1 MKGLSFDL
9 CRELYGRGLI
19 GSLKATT
26 WWQQLQEKQ
35 NKAAQQSAPLK
46 DGVRV
51 QVSPPGSDSPLLS
64 SSSGLPVVEHHDV
77 AWSDAALARRGSS
90 CFGAMP
96 KQHLAKQYYDCSH
109 PTDVRVP
116 QY

>member
-1 MKGLSFDL
+1 MQSRHMR
-9 CRELYGRGLI
+9 RELYGRGLI

-51 QVSPPGSDSPLLS
+51 QASPPCSFSPS
-64 SSSGLPVVEHHDV
+64 SPAPHFCL
-77 AWSDAALARRGSS
+77 
-90 CFGAMP
+90 
-96 KQHLAKQYYDCSH
+96 
-109 PTDVRVP
+109 
-116 QY
+116 

>member
-1 MKGLSFDL
+1 MH
-9 CRELYGRGLI
+9 RELYGRGLI

-51 QVSPPGSDSPLLS
+51 QAGPSFMIKKNGKKWHLIEGPQCLDGKMPFMSHAWKYFSFSADDHCSRGQLVHRELS
-64 SSSGLPVVEHHDV
+64 G
-77 AWSDAALARRGSS
+77 
-90 CFGAMP
+90 M
-96 KQHLAKQYYDCSH
+96 
-109 PTDVRVP
+109 
-116 QY
+116 

>member
-1 MKGLSFDL
+1 M

-51 QVSPPGSDSPLLS
+51 QASPPLS
-64 SSSGLPVVEHHDV
+64 FSFANSWFACAINTTTLSTV
-77 AWSDAALARRGSS
+77 
-90 CFGAMP
+90 
-96 KQHLAKQYYDCSH
+96 
-109 PTDVRVP
+109 
-116 QY
+116 

>member
-1 MKGLSFDL
+1 MWN
-9 CRELYGRGLI
+9 CHVRRELYGRGLI

-51 QVSPPGSDSPLLS
+51 QASPPLNS
-64 SSSGLPVVEHHDV
+64 SSSPASH
-77 AWSDAALARRGSS
+77 S
-90 CFGAMP
+90 C
-96 KQHLAKQYYDCSH
+96 L
-109 PTDVRVP
+109 
-116 QY
+116 